1 MKSRGI
7 FFRAAVITA
16 VILSCVIGGGVGIC
30 RAYENTR
37 RTAYGDYR
45 PAVEYK
51 DGILKFFDFE
61 IEIINN
67 KISTCDI

>member
-1 MKSRGI
+1 MLKNRGI
-7 FFRAAVITA
+7 FFRTAVITA
-16 VILSCVIGGGVGIC
+16 VILSCVIGGVTGMC

-51 DGILKFFDFE
+51 DGVLKFFDFE
-61 IEIINN
+61 I
-67 KISTCDI
+67 KI